1 VHNNVA
7 INVRNN
13 VEDNVH
19 HNARDDVRNTVWDRV
34 LENVAH
40 NVADAAHLNVR
51 DTVWRTVVANI
62 PGDGSNNV
70 ADNVHHNVRDNV
82 RENVAD
88 LVARNLHNNV
98 AINVR
103 NNVAGAVRDRVAET
117 VRNDLRY
124 NVADSVRYNVY
135 NNVHNNV
142 ATNVRDNVAINVRN
156 NVYNTA
162 RDNVHHNVAT
172 NVRERVLEP
181 VRSNVSWSVAENVA
195 ETVRNDVADNLHYYP
210 GSYCNVSDYG
220 WLAYY
225 SFFEQIGLNLKNEAF
240 GKFRDLI
247 NTGLYDT
254 IQLDGLCV
262 VSEMPII
269 LERSPTG
276 QLHSTTGPAIAWSDG
291 YEIYALNGVMID
303 GDLYNQIT
311 NKTLSAKEAL
321 TISNV
326 QVRMEALKF
335 LGSNQLL
342 TDLGAT
348 PISTEL
354 GYELFKI
361 EGVFD
366 VTEYCL
372 RYSCP
377 STGQIYVDF
386 IDPIVGA
393 RGDAISAVA
402 SKWRLSRSEFL
413 SLEKQT

>member
-1 VHNNVA
+1 
-7 INVRNN
+7 
-13 VEDNVH
+13 
-19 HNARDDVRNTVWDRV
+19 
-34 LENVAH
+34 
-40 NVADAAHLNVR
+40 VADAAHLNVR

-70 ADNVHHNVRDNV
+70 A
-82 RENVAD
+82 
-88 LVARNLHNNV
+88 
-98 AINVR
+98 
-103 NNVAGAVRDRVAET
+103 GAVRDSVAET

-124 NVADSVRYNVY
+124 NVAIKVRRNV
-135 NNVHNNV
+135 
-142 ATNVRDNVAINVRN
+142 DNTVRN

-162 RDNVHHNVAT
+162 RDNVHNNVA
-172 NVRERVLEP
+172 VRVRARVLEP

-210 GSYCNVSDYG
+210 GSYCNISDYG

-254 IQLDGLCV
+254 IQLDSVCV
-262 VSEMPII
+262 VCEMPEV
-269 LERSPTG
+269 LTRSPTG
-276 QLHSTTGPAIAWSDG
+276 RLHSTSGPAIAWSDG

-303 GDLYNQIT
+303 RDLYDQII
-311 NKTLSAKEAL
+311 NKTLSAKGAL
-321 TISNV
+321 TIANV